1 MCLRMTE
8 ENMKILDA
16 MFPRYCVHCDREGA
30 LLCARCVADLSFDGP
45 PFAYANPVIR
55 QLICAW
61 KYDGDIEG
69 LRTLVTLL
77 RPRLEPLKLHLNSL
91 KVEGIVPVPLSAW
104 KERWR
109 GFHQAR
115 DLARVIGEELKIP
128 VVDALERE
136 HRWTAQANL
145 SKEVRRTKEGK
156 MGKTGICA
164 WSDGSLMM
172 LHHWRDDDC
181 GRGALGAEVVVV
193 ELGRMK
199 TLHHGARRTERVR
212 SVEGPHSFEKANLR
226 G

>member
-145 SKEVRRTKEGK
+145 SKEVRSESLKKGKVMKVKTGHVVPGRILIIDDVVTTGATMTAAEEALKEG
-156 MGKTGICA
+156 
-164 WSDGSLMM
+164 
-172 LHHWRDDDC
+172 
-181 GRGALGAEVVVV
+181 GAEVVVRWS
-193 ELGRMK
+193 L
-199 TLHHGARRTERVR
+199 AR
-212 SVEGPHSFEKANLR
+212 G
-226 G
+226 